1 MCGGMLHLLTRL
13 CPCVS
18 VCLRVHVRFQVQ
30 DLLQALGTLF
40 PGCSKIM
47 SRKGRGCPLL
57 VPTFLSLPELE
68 TADAAFLLLPQQ
80 GFREERN

>member
-1 MCGGMLHLLTRL
+1 MWVHAA
-13 CPCVS
+13 PADP
-18 VCLRVHVRFQVQ
+18 VCLRVHVRFQAQ

-40 PGCSKIM
+40 PGCSRIM

-68 TADAAFLLLPQQ
+68 TADAAFLLLLLPQQ